1 MSQELKIYRVV
12 ALPPVKEA
20 GALYL
25 LKNVTSGNVEIHA
38 VSSDG
43 QNVYSNLTKEQ
54 MVAYLSTFVATSASR
69 LQNTVS
75 IAASGDATW
84 TVNFNG
90 SANVSSAITFTATGD
105 TAGTYNNIAVDAKG
119 RVTSLRNLLPA
130 DIPALPGSKIN
141 SDLTVNTTGNAA
153 TATLATKALALSAPV
168 KINGV
173 NFDGSEAI
181 TINAVDSTARIAQS
195 EKGAAGGVAPLDS
208 NGLVPAAN
216 LPSFVD
222 DVVEVD
228 SFDKLPGRPSDPLTN
243 GPASKGKIYIVV
255 TGEPGAEVTE
265 IYRWSGS
272 AYIEI
277 LSGVGVSDAATKL
290 ATSRSISITG
300 DATWTVNFDGSS
312 NVSAVMTLAD
322 SGVTAGTY
330 GNLTVDSKGRLTEAR
345 LMTEADMP
353 TLTYNKVASSAS
365 ISVADPQW

>member
-1 MSQELKIYRVV
+1 MAQELKIYRVLE
-12 ALPPVKEA
+12 LPTVKEP
-20 GALYL
+20 GSLYL
-25 LKNVTSGNVEIHA
+25 VKNVLSGNVEIHA
-38 VSSDG
+38 VSTDG

-54 MVAYLSTFVATSASR
+54 VVAYLSTFVATSASK
-69 LQNTVS
+69 LQDTVK

-84 TVNFNG
+84 EVNFDG
-90 SANVSSAITFTATGD
+90 SANVSSAITFTATGV

-119 RVTSLRNLLPA
+119 RITSLRNLLPA
-130 DIPALPGSKIN
+130 DIPALPGTKIN
-141 SDLTVNTTGNAA
+141 SDLAVNTTGNAA
-153 TATLATKALALSAPV
+153 TSTLATKALALSAPV

-173 NFDGSEAI
+173 DFDGSAAI

-195 EKGAAGGVAPLDS
+195 EKGAASGVAPLDS
-208 NGLVPAAN
+208 NGLVPAAH

-228 SFDKLPGRPSDPLTN
+228 NFDKLPGRPSDPLTN

-255 TGEPGAEVTE
+255 TGEPGSEVTK

-277 LSGVGVSDAATKL
+277 PSGVGVSDAANKL

-312 NVSAVMTLAD
+312 NVSANLTLAN

-353 TLTYNKVASSAS
+353 TLTATKVASSAS